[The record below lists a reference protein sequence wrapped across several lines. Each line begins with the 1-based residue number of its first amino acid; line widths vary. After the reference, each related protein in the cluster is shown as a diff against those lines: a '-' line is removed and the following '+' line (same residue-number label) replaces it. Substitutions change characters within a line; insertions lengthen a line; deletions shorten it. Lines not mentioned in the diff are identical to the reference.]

1 MPFLKKNWKWIAAG
15 TVVLVIVLIA
25 FLSFRVVSFISA
37 TTGGGRIANENG
49 TPTPDAPATAT
60 VQARFNELFGTPTP
74 LAGSAS
80 SPTGQ
85 TPSPQVNFNTSDVVQ
100 KIKKGE
106 PISIMVLGYPG
117 VTHEGQW
124 LTDTILVM
132 RYDPKTKTMLQFS
145 IPRDLYVYAPT
156 GGANNGRWMKINGI
170 LGYIMDWNKPTQDSL
185 AAKYRWTDDTKKF
198 DKGVNLVA
206 DTVQDILGF
215 PIDYWATISFEG
227 FRKFIDSMGGVEV
240 DVERYFID
248 KKYPKNDNDKVD
260 ASYITVEF
268 QAGKQLMNGE
278 TAIRYSRSRNSDTPL
293 EGGDFARS
301 RRQMRMIQA
310 VKDKALRENLILKSL
325 DYMNAL
331 QGNIR
336 FSLEFGELT
345 ALANYFNSPEG
356 KALATDIKFSSE
368 VLTNTYVED
377 TTFPDWGYAL
387 IPKEGQGKYTEIH
400 RWVQSVIAN
409 ADIRREQVRVQG
421 LNANGTSGLASK
433 FTDFLMSQG
442 FRIADAQDG
451 DAHDFTEI
459 VDYTM
464 GAAPNTI
471 ARLKSYLGNL
481 PNLKIT
487 QISPDKKPKSV
498 STDTNIQLYLG
509 KDFKGTASNAS
520 GGVVVTPS
528 AETQNTVANI
538 NRREGFK
545 AA

>member
-1 MPFLKKNWKWIAAG
+1 VMPFLKKNWKWIAVG
-15 TVVLVIVLIA
+15 TVVLVIALIA
-25 FLSFRVVSFISA
+25 VLSFRVVSFISA
-37 TTGGGRIANENG
+37 TTGGGRVANENG
-49 TPTPDAPATAT
+49 TPTPDALATAT

-74 LAGSAS
+74 VSKPAVNPAS
-80 SPTGQ
+80 Q
-85 TPSPQVNFNTSDVVQ
+85 TASPQINFNTSDVVQ

-106 PISIMVLGYPG
+106 PISILMLGYAG
-117 VTHEGQW
+117 TAHDGQW

-145 IPRDLYVYAPT
+145 IPRDMYVYAPA
-156 GGANNGRWMKINGI
+156 GGPNNGRWMKVNGI

-185 AAKYRWTDDTKKF
+185 AAKYRWTNDTKKF
-198 DKGVNLVA
+198 DAGVNLVA

-240 DVERYFID
+240 DVEHYFVD
-248 KKYPKNDNDKVD
+248 KKYPKNDDDKVD

-278 TAIRYSRSRNSDTPL
+278 TAIRYSRSRNSETPM

-325 DYMNAL
+325 DYMSAL

-356 KALATDIKFSSE
+356 KTLATDIKFSSE
-368 VLTNTYVED
+368 VLTNIYVED
-377 TTFPDWGYAL
+377 SNLPDWGYIL
-387 IPKEGQGKYTEIH
+387 VPKEGQGKYTDIH

-409 ADIRREQVRVQG
+409 ADIRREQVRVQV
-421 LNANGTSGLASK
+421 LNANGTTGLASK
-433 FTDFLMSQG
+433 FSDFLMSQG
-442 FRIADAQDG
+442 FRTSDAQDG
-451 DAHDFTEI
+451 DPHDFTEI

-487 QISPDKKPKSV
+487 QMSPDKRPKSAPTEA
-498 STDTNIQLYLG
+498 SIQLYLG

-520 GGVVVTPS
+520 GGVVVTPK
-528 AETQNTVANI
+528 AEIEN
-538 NRREGFK
+538 NRREGFE